1 MGFLII
7 SFLCIILI
15 ALLFWVFSVNIK
27 KLKEMAKIKEFDRIG
42 DKYPS
47 NIDICKEYLEMLN
60 NKNVNIE
67 ENDGSDATVYIAI
80 SNKISIGNLRNSYTR
95 IQTIAHECLHSIQN
109 KKLLIFNFIFSNIYL
124 LYFFIISVL
133 TIFGNLQNQMA
144 HVATLAVMGIV
155 YLTVRLYLESDA
167 MIKARY
173 LAKEYM
179 NKKKISSEEEIQKMI
194 KQYDVVTNF
203 GVKCVYYQLGLNVLS
218 KIAILS
224 LLCFWK

>member
-27 KLKEMAKIKEFDRIG
+27 KLKEMTNIKELDRIG

-47 NIDICKEYLEMLN
+47 NIDICKEYLEILN

-67 ENDGSDATVYIAI
+67 QNDGSDATVYIAI
-80 SNKISIGNLRNSYTR
+80 SNKILIGNLRNSYTR

-124 LYFFIISVL
+124 LYFLIIMVL

-144 HVATLAVMGIV
+144 YVATLAVIGVV

-179 NKKKISSEEEIQKMI
+179 NKKKISSEGEIQEMI
-194 KQYDVVTNF
+194 KQYDVVTDL
-203 GVKCVYYQLGLNVLS
+203 GVKCVYYQLALNVLS

>member
-109 KKLLIFNFIFSNIYL
+109 I
-124 LYFFIISVL
+124 
-133 TIFGNLQNQMA
+133 
-144 HVATLAVMGIV
+144 
-155 YLTVRLYLESDA
+155 
-167 MIKARY
+167 
-173 LAKEYM
+173 
-179 NKKKISSEEEIQKMI
+179 
-194 KQYDVVTNF
+194 
-203 GVKCVYYQLGLNVLS
+203 
-218 KIAILS
+218 
-224 LLCFWK
+224 

>member
-47 NIDICKEYLEMLN
+47 NIDICKEDLEMLN
-60 NKNVNIE
+60 NKNVHIE

-124 LYFFIISVL
+124 LYFFIIIVL

>member
-1 MGFLII
+1 MEYLILAI
-7 SFLCIILI
+7 VIIVLVLMLKFI
-15 ALLFWVFSVNIK
+15 FKFNIK
-27 KLKEMAKIKEFDRIG
+27 EIKEIG
-42 DKYPS
+42 VNKKLDELTKKFPE
-47 NIDICKEYLEMLN
+47 NTEICKWYLKKLN
-60 NKNVNIE
+60 NTTTKIQENLESKN
-67 ENDGSDATVYIAI
+67 SMYIAI
-80 SNKISIGNLRNSYTR
+80 TDKIIIANIKESYTR

>member
-67 ENDGSDATVYIAI
+67 QNDGSDATVYIAI
-80 SNKISIGNLRNSYTR
+80 SNKILIGNLRNSYTR

-109 KKLLIFNFIFSNIYL
+109 KKLLIFNFIFSNISL
-124 LYFFIISVL
+124 LYFLIIMVL

-144 HVATLAVMGIV
+144 YVATLAVIGVV

-179 NKKKISSEEEIQKMI
+179 NKKKISSEGEIQEMI
-194 KQYDVVTNF
+194 KQYDVVTDL
-203 GVKCVYYQLGLNVLS
+203 GVKCVYYQLALNVLS

>member
-80 SNKISIGNLRNSYTR
+80 SNKILIGNLRNSYTR

-124 LYFFIISVL
+124 LYFFIIIVL

-179 NKKKISSEEEIQKMI
+179 NKKKISSEGEIQEMI
-194 KQYDVVTNF
+194 KQYDVVTDL
-203 GVKCVYYQLGLNVLS
+203 GVKCVYYQLALNVLS

>member
-27 KLKEMAKIKEFDRIG
+27 KLKEMTNIKELDRIG

-47 NIDICKEYLEMLN
+47 NIDICKEYLEILN

-67 ENDGSDATVYIAI
+67 QNDGSDATVYIAI
-80 SNKISIGNLRNSYTR
+80 SNKILIGNLRNSYTR

-124 LYFFIISVL
+124 LYFFIIIVL

-144 HVATLAVMGIV
+144 YVATLAVIGVV

-179 NKKKISSEEEIQKMI
+179 NKKKISSEGEIQEMI
-194 KQYDVVTNF
+194 KQYDVVTDL
-203 GVKCVYYQLGLNVLS
+203 GVKCVYYQLALNVLS

>member
-27 KLKEMAKIKEFDRIG
+27 KLKEMTNIKELDRIG

-47 NIDICKEYLEMLN
+47 NIDICKEYLEILN

-67 ENDGSDATVYIAI
+67 QNDGSDATVYIAI
-80 SNKISIGNLRNSYTR
+80 SNKILIGNLRNSYTR

-124 LYFFIISVL
+124 LYFLIIMVL

-144 HVATLAVMGIV
+144 YVATLAVMGVV

-179 NKKKISSEEEIQKMI
+179 NKKKISSEGEIQEMI
-194 KQYDVVTNF
+194 KQYDVVTDL
-203 GVKCVYYQLGLNVLS
+203 GVKCVYYQLALNVLS

>member
-67 ENDGSDATVYIAI
+67 QNDGSDATVYIAI
-80 SNKISIGNLRNSYTR
+80 SNKILIGNLRNSYTR

-124 LYFFIISVL
+124 LYFLIIMVL

-144 HVATLAVMGIV
+144 YVATLAVIGVV

-179 NKKKISSEEEIQKMI
+179 NKKKISSEGEIQEMI
-194 KQYDVVTNF
+194 KQYDVVTDL
-203 GVKCVYYQLGLNVLS
+203 GVKCVYYQLALNVLS

>member
-27 KLKEMAKIKEFDRIG
+27 KLKEMSNIKELDRIG

-47 NIDICKEYLEMLN
+47 NIDICKEYLEILN

-67 ENDGSDATVYIAI
+67 QNDGSDATVYIAI
-80 SNKISIGNLRNSYTR
+80 SNKILIGNLRNSYTR

-124 LYFFIISVL
+124 LYFLIIMVL

-144 HVATLAVMGIV
+144 YVATLAVMGIV

-179 NKKKISSEEEIQKMI
+179 NKKKISSEGEIQEMI
-194 KQYDVVTNF
+194 KQYDVVTDL
-203 GVKCVYYQLGLNVLS
+203 GVKCVYYQLALNVLS

>member
-124 LYFFIISVL
+124 LYFFIIIVL

-194 KQYDVVTNF
+194 NQYDVVTNF

>member
-27 KLKEMAKIKEFDRIG
+27 KLKEMTNIKELDRIG

-47 NIDICKEYLEMLN
+47 NIDICKEYLEILN

-67 ENDGSDATVYIAI
+67 QNDGSDATVYIAI
-80 SNKISIGNLRNSYTR
+80 SNKILIGNLRNSYTR

-124 LYFFIISVL
+124 LYFLIIIVL

-144 HVATLAVMGIV
+144 YVATLAVIGVV

-179 NKKKISSEEEIQKMI
+179 NKKKISSEGEIQEMI
-194 KQYDVVTNF
+194 KQYDVVTDL
-203 GVKCVYYQLGLNVLS
+203 GVKCVYYQLALNVLS